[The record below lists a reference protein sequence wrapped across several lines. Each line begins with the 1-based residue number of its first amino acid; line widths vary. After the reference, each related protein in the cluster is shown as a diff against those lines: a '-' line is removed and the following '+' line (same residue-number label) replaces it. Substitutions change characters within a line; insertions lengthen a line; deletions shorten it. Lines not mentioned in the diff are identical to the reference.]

1 MNLYSITVATRVK
14 WTDQEKEEIEKL
26 FKDNIKSGV
35 TPGLDQCTQAI
46 QAIKYLKN
54 RSWET
59 VKKKVWNIIQKKKM

>member
-1 MNLYSITVATRVK
+1 MNLDSITVATRVK

-35 TPGLDQCTQAI
+35 ILGLDQRTRAI